1 MATAALSAS
10 TRTDTGKGV
19 ARKLRAGGKVPAV
32 VYGHARE
39 PLSLALDTRE
49 LERLLDRVSAASTV
63 IDLAI
68 DGTSRK
74 TLIREVQR
82 DPVRRVILHVDFLE
96 LVAGEKVTVEVR
108 ISYEGTPA
116 GVKTG
121 GGIFEEVLHDLEI
134 EVDPANIPEK
144 FVVDISELQI
154 GHSLHVSDIAL
165 PEGVTLITDPI
176 VTICIC
182 SAPREEVEP
191 VVAAAVAAEPEAAAE
206 PELIRKP
213 KEGDEEPAEPAS

>member
-1 MATAALSAS
+1 MATAALSATS
-10 TRTDTGKGV
+10 RTAAGKGV
-19 ARKLRAGGKVPAV
+19 ARKLRAGGQVPAV

-49 LERLLDRVSAASTV
+49 LERLLDRVAAASTV

-68 DGTSRK
+68 DGASRR

-108 ISYEGTPA
+108 ISYEGTPV
-116 GVKTG
+116 GVKAG

-144 FVVDISELQI
+144 FVVDVSELQI

-165 PEGVTLITDPI
+165 PEGVTLITDPS

-182 SAPREEVEP
+182 SAPREEAEP
-191 VVAAAVAAEPEAAAE
+191 VAAAATTEPEAAAE